1 MGSSCLEVTMARIC
15 VLLFI
20 ALVSAIS
27 FSGVVAKDI
36 TEVELGDTDNSISQ
50 LTISEGIIRERR
62 SADADSKKK
71 RKKAGKEKRSK
82 VSKVQV
88 DKKKRRKNRNRKKL
102 TKAGKERKKA
112 GKKGR
117 KITGRKGDKK
127 KRRKNGNRKKVKAG
141 KKVRDGRSKK
151 KRGKKSRKSG
161 KNEKKK
167 RRNRKKYNKKRRNRK
182 KGKKGKKNFG
192 KKKTRKQKQSCS
204 SNEVTRTCMKNAL
217 DCMLFDKNQITNWLK
232 QAKRLEN
239 HETISSNKFGKKEI
253 FEEARKH
260 LQWAIGGDK
269 SKPSCGP
276 NTTSTRIAYT
286 GIYGETIDFAKE
298 KGYAIGNLTLMENCS
313 VTIEAACNP
322 IQLNLTEFKNVLT
335 SCRSK
340 MKDFDNKSEECRAMT
355 DSVSKQCK
363 CWSDLTVLMEEIKTL
378 DCKRIKETQ
387 KAVTSHKGDCIKVFS
402 KCKRSEDHSVEAV
415 YSCMDDH
422 SMKFINQSLTS
433 LADAATS
440 GAAKAEQRLREFTVL
455 SA

>member
-27 FSGVVAKDI
+27 FSGVVAEDI
-36 TEVELGDTDNSISQ
+36 TELELGDTDNSISQ
-50 LTISEGIIRERR
+50 LTISEEIIRERR
-62 SADADSKKK
+62 SADADAEKK
-71 RKKAGKEKRSK
+71 RKKAGKEKKSK
-82 VSKVQV
+82 ISKGQV

-102 TKAGKERKKA
+102 TKAGK
-112 GKKGR
+112 KGR
-117 KITGRKGDKK
+117 KATGRKGDKK
-127 KRRKNGNRKKVKAG
+127 KRRKNGNRKKVKASKAG

-161 KNEKKK
+161 ENEKKK

-433 LADAATS
+433 LAEAATN